1 MVGVG
6 LAAARYLNGEEVL
19 TALGNFDYVYA
30 PFALLL
36 TAAYLGLKSWRFVLL
51 MRPLSSVAANPVFR
65 GYAAGQAATLLPGGV
80 AARAGLMR
88 QLGIPVALSS
98 APVLF
103 SSLLDQVVFIA
114 CSLVA
119 ALWFEAARTPALILV
134 GILAVLVLVL
144 LVPAT
149 RGGLANVASWLAERF
164 KVREDWQ
171 NFLKAVGDLATWRV
185 MGVTL
190 LITVLAFAL
199 RVVTLDLCLRGV
211 GAALPYPTLFLAYIL
226 PTMLGRLS
234 ALPAGGIGVT
244 EAGMVGFLASTSGL
258 DPDAA
263 TAAVAIFRIATVLFE
278 ALLGGLVYMFA
289 WRGEAEPQAQ
299 ALTAADDEE
308 PSGRRAEP
316 R

>member
-36 TAAYLGLKSWRFVLL
+36 SATYLGLKSWRFVLL
-51 MRPLSSVAANPVFR
+51 MRPLSKVAANPIFR
-65 GYAAGQAATLLPGGV
+65 GYVAGQAATLLPGGV

-88 QLGIPVALSS
+88 QLGIPLAVSS

-103 SSLLDQVVFIA
+103 SSLLDQVVFIL

-134 GILAVLVLVL
+134 GVLAVLVLVF
-144 LVPAT
+144 LVPAS
-149 RGGLANVASWLAERF
+149 RRGLARVAGWLAERF
-164 KVREDWQ
+164 GVRAHWQ
-171 NFLKAVGDLATWRV
+171 NFLTAVGELATWRV
-185 MGVTL
+185 MGLTL
-190 LITVLAFAL
+190 LVTVLAFAL
-199 RVVTLDLCLRGV
+199 KVVTLDLCLRGV

-258 DPDAA
+258 DPDTA
-263 TAAVAIFRIATVLFE
+263 TAAVAVFRIATVLFA
-278 ALLGGLVYMFA
+278 ALLGALVYSFA
-289 WRGEAEPQAQ
+289 WRGENEPQAQ
-299 ALTAADDEE
+299 PLSEADA
-308 PSGRRAEP
+308 PASGRRAES

>member
-1 MVGVG
+1 MGVG

-36 TAAYLGLKSWRFVLL
+36 SATYLGLKSWRFVLL
-51 MRPLSSVAANPVFR
+51 MRPLSKVAANPIFR
-65 GYAAGQAATLLPGGV
+65 GYVAGQAATLLPGGV

-88 QLGIPVALSS
+88 QLGIPLAVSS

-103 SSLLDQVVFIA
+103 SSLLDQVVFIL

-134 GILAVLVLVL
+134 GVLAVLVLVF
-144 LVPAT
+144 LVPAS
-149 RGGLANVASWLAERF
+149 RRGLARVAGWLAERF
-164 KVREDWQ
+164 GVRAHWQ
-171 NFLKAVGDLATWRV
+171 NFLTAVGELATWRV
-185 MGVTL
+185 MGLTL
-190 LITVLAFAL
+190 FVTVLAFAL
-199 RVVTLDLCLRGV
+199 KVVTLDLCLRGV

-258 DPDAA
+258 DPDTA
-263 TAAVAIFRIATVLFE
+263 TAAVAVFRIATVLFA
-278 ALLGGLVYMFA
+278 ALLGALVYSFA
-289 WRGEAEPQAQ
+289 WRGENEPQAQ
-299 ALTAADDEE
+299 PLSEADA
-308 PSGRRAEP
+308 PASGRRAES